1 MKEQIIKISCYDCI
15 KTDGENLLSQFVFG
29 YQQAGSLQV
38 YDGKKTISFGKGSYW
53 LAVKNRVA
61 RFTKMPPAQG
71 EFKSVSITFNDET
84 LRQFSKKN
92 DKVSGKKIDAP
103 PVIILKEDNLYN
115 SFFKSLEVY
124 EDFTFTDTKPAVEH
138 KLIEALVVL
147 LKVQPELKDILFDF
161 EEPHKIGLAG
171 FMEENYKFNLPMS
184 QFAYLTGRSLS
195 SFKRD
200 FRKIYQNT
208 PAKWLQTKRLEAA
221 YFLIKEKNRSP
232 SEVYTELGFE
242 DLSHFSYVFKK
253 QFSINPSALTKNFPI
268 T

>member
-1 MKEQIIKISCYDCI
+1 MIEQVIKRSCYDCI
-15 KTDGENLLSQFVFG
+15 KTDGENLLRQFVFG

-38 YDGKKTISFGKGSYW
+38 YDGKKTISFGEGSFW

-61 RFTKMPPAQG
+61 RFTKTPPANG

-84 LRQFSKKN
+84 LRQFSKN
-92 DKVSGKKIDAP
+92 QDKVSATKIDAP
-103 PVIILKEDNLYN
+103 PIIILKEDNLYN
-115 SFFKSLEVY
+115 HFFKSLEAF
-124 EDFTFTDTKPAVEH
+124 DGFTYTDTKPAVER

-147 LKVQPELKDILFDF
+147 LKVQPELKEILFDF
-161 EEPHKIGLAG
+161 EEPHKIGLAA

-208 PAKWLQTKRLEAA
+208 PAKWLQKKRLEAA

-232 SEVYTELGFE
+232 SEVYIELGFE

-253 QFSINPSALTKNFPI
+253 QFSVNPSALAKHFLI
-268 T
+268 E